1 MNKHYIWSG
10 KGKVE
15 MIQPPNWK
23 APSKKRNC
31 VVKILA
37 TGEFVCRP
45 FRGLRK
51 IKSGGLN
58 RKG

>member
-1 MNKHYIWSG
+1 MDRYYIWPK

-15 MIQPPNWK
+15 MIQPPNFK

-31 VVKILA
+31 LVKILA
-37 TGEFVCRP
+37 TGELVVRP

-51 IKSGGLN
+51 IKL
-58 RKG
+58 